1 MSMLTSFY
9 SQNFEDVLLAR
20 IFADIERGT
29 YVDIGCH
36 HELQDSVTR
45 HFYERGWS
53 GINVDPVFEHIQEY
67 AYRERDINLNLA
79 AGAMASKSLFTV
91 IDGSGLSSFHETHVK
106 SARDHGL
113 DSVHERLVE
122 IRTLNSI
129 LDEHLFPGKQIA
141 FLKIDVEGHEL
152 EVLKGI
158 DLGRYRPIVILVE
171 TTKPVSTEL
180 VGNVAEISD
189 YICNNS
195 YDEVYF
201 DGINTWFL
209 ASEEKHQRLHSFS
222 YPIGVFDGFS
232 PFEIR
237 RELLT
242 KHEFRIREITVQR
255 IFRGIRRRLQ
265 PS

>member
-1 MSMLTSFY
+1 MLSSFY

-20 IFADIERGT
+20 IFSDIERGT

-91 IDGSGLSSFHETHVK
+91 IDGSGLSSFHETHVE

-129 LDEHLFPGKQIA
+129 LDEYLFPGKQIA

-158 DLGRYRPIVILVE
+158 DLERFRPIVILVE

-180 VGNVAEISD
+180 VDTAADISD
-189 YICNNS
+189 YICNSS

-201 DGINTWFL
+201 DGINSWFL
-209 ASEEKHQRLHSFS
+209 AAEEKPLRLHFFS
-222 YPIGVFDGFS
+222 YPVGVYDGFS

-237 RELLT
+237 RALLDQQGL
-242 KHEFRIREITVQR
+242 RIRDITVQT

-265 PS
+265 SS